1 MAKKKIEIQ
10 EPELE
15 VVSIDLEENEDKPVW
30 YRTGVWATVAAIGGI
45 ASAALYGIWK
55 SSKESPEPAVDM
67 FKAPP
72 QPIVPHVEA
81 EPVTKTIVEEP
92 KVEEPKKEE
101 PKKEAP
107 KAAPKAPAKKAA
119 PKAPAKKAA
128 PAKKTAPAKKAAP
141 AKKSAPAKKAA
152 PATDG
157 KFVGNSDSLV
167 FHTLDC
173 RYGKR
178 ISAENKVFLKT
189 KAAATKGGYKPCS
202 YCNP

>member
-15 VVSIDLEENEDKPVW
+15 VVSIDLEENEDRPIW
-30 YRTGVWATVAAIGGI
+30 YRTGIWATVAAIGGI

-67 FKAPP
+67 FKAPT
-72 QPIVPHVEA
+72 QPIIPHVEA
-81 EPVTKTIVEEP
+81 EPVVTKTIVEEP
-92 KVEEPKKEE
+92 KVEVPKKEE
-101 PKKEAP
+101 PKKE
-107 KAAPKAPAKKAA
+107 
-119 PKAPAKKAA
+119 
-128 PAKKTAPAKKAAP
+128 
-141 AKKSAPAKKAA
+141 A

-167 FHTLDC
+167 YHTLDC

-178 ISAENKVFLKT
+178 ISEQNKVFLKT

>member
-15 VVSIDLEENEDKPVW
+15 VVSIDLEENEGKPIW
-30 YRTGVWATVAAIGGI
+30 YRTGIWATVAAIGGI

-67 FKAPP
+67 FKAPT
-72 QPIVPHVEA
+72 QPIIPHVEA
-81 EPVTKTIVEEP
+81 EPVVTKTIVEEP

-101 PKKEAP
+101 PKK
-107 KAAPKAPAKKAA
+107 
-119 PKAPAKKAA
+119 
-128 PAKKTAPAKKAAP
+128 
-141 AKKSAPAKKAA
+141 AA

-167 FHTLDC
+167 YHTLDC

-178 ISAENKVFLKT
+178 ISEQNKVFLKT

>member
-15 VVSIDLEENEDKPVW
+15 VVSIDLEENEGKPIW
-30 YRTGVWATVAAIGGI
+30 YRTGIWATVAAIGGI

-67 FKAPP
+67 FKAPT
-72 QPIVPHVEA
+72 QPIISHVEA

-107 KAAPKAPAKKAA
+107 
-119 PKAPAKKAA
+119 
-128 PAKKTAPAKKAAP
+128 
-141 AKKSAPAKKAA
+141 
-152 PATDG
+152 ATDG

-167 FHTLDC
+167 YHTLDC

-178 ISAENKVFLKT
+178 ISEQNKVFLKT

>member
-15 VVSIDLEENEDKPVW
+15 VVSIDLEENEGKPIW
-30 YRTGVWATVAAIGGI
+30 YRTGIWATVAAIGGI

-67 FKAPP
+67 FKAPT
-72 QPIVPHVEA
+72 QPIISHVEA

-107 KAAPKAPAKKAA
+107 KAAPKK
-119 PKAPAKKAA
+119 
-128 PAKKTAPAKKAAP
+128 
-141 AKKSAPAKKAA
+141 APAKKAA

-167 FHTLDC
+167 HHTLDC

-178 ISAENKVFLKT
+178 ISEQNKVFLKT

>member
-15 VVSIDLEENEDKPVW
+15 VVSIDLEENEGKPIW
-30 YRTGVWATVAAIGGI
+30 YRTGIWATVAAIGGI

-67 FKAPP
+67 FKAPT
-72 QPIVPHVEA
+72 QPIIPHVEA
-81 EPVTKTIVEEP
+81 EPVVTKTIVEEP

-107 KAAPKAPAKKAA
+107 KAAPKK
-119 PKAPAKKAA
+119 
-128 PAKKTAPAKKAAP
+128 
-141 AKKSAPAKKAA
+141 APAKKAA

-167 FHTLDC
+167 YHTLDC

-178 ISAENKVFLKT
+178 ISEQNKVFLKT
-189 KAAATKGGYKPCS
+189 KAAATKGGYRPCS

>member
-15 VVSIDLEENEDKPVW
+15 VVSIDLEENDKPIW
-30 YRTGVWATVAAIGGI
+30 YRTGIWATVAAIGGI

-67 FKAPP
+67 FKAPT
-72 QPIVPHVEA
+72 QPIIPHVEA
-81 EPVTKTIVEEP
+81 EPVVTNTI
-92 KVEEPKKEE
+92 VEEPKKEE

-107 KAAPKAPAKKAA
+107 KVAPK
-119 PKAPAKKAA
+119 KAPAKKAA
-128 PAKKTAPAKKAAP
+128 PAA
-141 AKKSAPAKKAA
+141 
-152 PATDG
+152 DG

-167 FHTLDC
+167 YHTLDC

-178 ISAENKVFLKT
+178 ISEQNKVFLKT

>member
-15 VVSIDLEENEDKPVW
+15 VVSIDLEENEGKPIW
-30 YRTGVWATVAAIGGI
+30 YRTGIWATVAAIGGI

-67 FKAPP
+67 FKAPT
-72 QPIVPHVEA
+72 QPIIPHVEA
-81 EPVTKTIVEEP
+81 EPVVTKTIVEEP

-101 PKKEAP
+101 PKKEAL
-107 KAAPKAPAKKAA
+107 
-119 PKAPAKKAA
+119 
-128 PAKKTAPAKKAAP
+128 
-141 AKKSAPAKKAA
+141 
-152 PATDG
+152 ATDG

-167 FHTLDC
+167 YHTLDC

-178 ISAENKVFLKT
+178 ISEQNKVFLKT

>member
-15 VVSIDLEENEDKPVW
+15 VVSIDLEENEGKPIW
-30 YRTGVWATVAAIGGI
+30 YRTGIWATIAAIGGI

-67 FKAPP
+67 FKAPT
-72 QPIVPHVEA
+72 QPIIPHVEA

-107 KAAPKAPAKKAA
+107 KAAPK
-119 PKAPAKKAA
+119 
-128 PAKKTAPAKKAAP
+128 
-141 AKKSAPAKKAA
+141 KAA

-167 FHTLDC
+167 YHTLDC

-178 ISAENKVFLKT
+178 ISEQNKVFLKT

>member
-15 VVSIDLEENEDKPVW
+15 VVSIDLEENEGKPIW
-30 YRTGVWATVAAIGGI
+30 YRTGIWATVAAIGGI

-67 FKAPP
+67 FKAPT
-72 QPIVPHVEA
+72 QPIIPHVEA
-81 EPVTKTIVEEP
+81 EPVVTKTIVEEP
-92 KVEEPKKEE
+92 KVKEPKKEE

-107 KAAPKAPAKKAA
+107 KAAPKK
-119 PKAPAKKAA
+119 
-128 PAKKTAPAKKAAP
+128 
-141 AKKSAPAKKAA
+141 APAKKAA

-167 FHTLDC
+167 YHTLDC

-178 ISAENKVFLKT
+178 ISEQNKVFLKT

>member
-15 VVSIDLEENEDKPVW
+15 VVSIDLEENDKPIW
-30 YRTGVWATVAAIGGI
+30 YRTGIWATVAAIGGI

-67 FKAPP
+67 FKAPT
-72 QPIVPHVEA
+72 QPIIPHVEA
-81 EPVTKTIVEEP
+81 EPIVTKTIVEES
-92 KVEEPKKEE
+92 KKEE

-107 KAAPKAPAKKAA
+107 KAEPKAPAKKAA
-119 PKAPAKKAA
+119 PKVEPKKAPAKKAA
-128 PAKKTAPAKKAAP
+128 PAA
-141 AKKSAPAKKAA
+141 
-152 PATDG
+152 DG

-167 FHTLDC
+167 YHTLDC

-178 ISAENKVFLKT
+178 ISEQNKVFLKT